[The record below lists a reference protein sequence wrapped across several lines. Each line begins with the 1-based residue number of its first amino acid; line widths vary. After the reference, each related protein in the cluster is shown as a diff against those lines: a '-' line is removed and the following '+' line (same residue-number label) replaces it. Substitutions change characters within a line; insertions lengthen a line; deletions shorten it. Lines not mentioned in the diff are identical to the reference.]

1 MKDTR
6 SSQDWRALCEL
17 ASRELDPEK
26 LVDLVTKINKALE
39 DSQQKTGDRIKDR
52 RYTAFLPSSRS
63 LSYSIVSQGKC
74 PEFSTSAKPH
84 AVLCIPTSYM
94 VKSHAHF
101 TITNDA
107 CRCDF
112 SSCST
117 CGILTIAIRNKSL
130 AGRVS

>member
-52 RYTAFLPSSRS
+52 RYRYSVSSQF
-63 LSYSIVSQGKC
+63 SQPVVFDC
-74 PEFSTSAKPH
+74 
-84 AVLCIPTSYM
+84 
-94 VKSHAHF
+94 
-101 TITNDA
+101 
-107 CRCDF
+107 
-112 SSCST
+112 
-117 CGILTIAIRNKSL
+117 
-130 AGRVS
+130 